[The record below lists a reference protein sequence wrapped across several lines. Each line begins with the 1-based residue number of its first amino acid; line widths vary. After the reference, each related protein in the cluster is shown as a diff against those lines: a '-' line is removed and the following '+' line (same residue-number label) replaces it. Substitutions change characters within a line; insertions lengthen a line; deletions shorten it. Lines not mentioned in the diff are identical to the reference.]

1 MWKGLCLLHWHKKVQ
16 EVQQLYKVKEN
27 VLKESLDDEE
37 ERDFDLMEDDELEWA
52 YIHHGIEI
60 VDLEA
65 QDEERTKP

>member
-1 MWKGLCLLHWHKKVQ
+1 M
-16 EVQQLYKVKEN
+16 KEN